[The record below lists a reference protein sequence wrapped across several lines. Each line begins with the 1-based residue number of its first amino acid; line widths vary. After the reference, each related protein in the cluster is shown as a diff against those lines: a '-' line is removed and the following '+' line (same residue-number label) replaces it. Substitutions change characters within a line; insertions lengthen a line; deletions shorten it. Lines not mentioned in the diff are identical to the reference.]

1 MPKYYIHRHIAQ
13 IGLHIPKEER
23 EKTKKLFYEASGDL
37 PNSFETRWLHPD
49 GRSIELSVMKVPVD
63 IAGELMGTHIIIKDI
78 TEEIDRS
85 FITDISQSQND
96 RAIVSTIIAMAQN
109 LKLDVIA
116 EGIETKDQLDI
127 LTENDC
133 KNPGLL
139 LRLPPVSGRCGENV
153 FHAFAP
159 SGQSQVAG
167 LAGGFFSAAKTSTR
181 AFAVRF
187 GPTCDFGLASIFTG
201 RRLWAEKWED
211 FYYRRLT
218 NQKFCY

>member
-1 MPKYYIHRHIAQ
+1 MGGNRTKPASRKIFAACPSPRPVPKYYIHRHIAE

-78 TEEIDRS
+78 TEENDRS

-133 KNPGLL
+133 KKSRATTSP
-139 LRLPPVSGRCGENV
+139 
-153 FHAFAP
+153 AP
-159 SGQSQVAG
+159 CQRTMWRKC
-167 LAGGFFSAAKTSTR
+167 FSCLR
-181 AFAVRF
+181 AFWTV
-187 GPTCDFGLASIFTG
+187 ASSWAG
-201 RRLWAEKWED
+201 RRLLFSGKNFDEGVCRALWAN
-211 FYYRRLT
+211 L
-218 NQKFCY
+218 

>member
-1 MPKYYIHRHIAQ
+1 M
-13 IGLHIPKEER
+13 
-23 EKTKKLFYEASGDL
+23 

-116 EGIETKDQLDI
+116 EGIETKNQLDI
-127 LTENDC
+127 LTKMTAKKSRATTSPAPC
-133 KNPGLL
+133 Q
-139 LRLPPVSGRCGENV
+139 RTMWRNV

-159 SGQSQVAG
+159 SGQPQVAG

>member
-1 MPKYYIHRHIAQ
+1 MGGNRTKPAARKIFAACPSPRPVPKYYIHRHIAQ

-78 TEEIDRS
+78 TEEIVRS

-133 KNPGLL
+133 KKIQGYY
-139 LRLPPVSGRCGENV
+139 
-153 FHAFAP
+153 FACP
-159 SGQSQVAG
+159 LSAG
-167 LAGGFFSAAKTSTR
+167 DVEECFSCLR
-181 AFAVRF
+181 AFWTA
-187 GPTCDFGLASIFTG
+187 ASSWAG
-201 RRLWAEKWED
+201 RRFLFSGKNFDEGVCRALWAN
-211 FYYRRLT
+211 L
-218 NQKFCY
+218 

>member
-1 MPKYYIHRHIAQ
+1 M
-13 IGLHIPKEER
+13 
-23 EKTKKLFYEASGDL
+23 

-78 TEEIDRS
+78 TEEIVRS

-133 KNPGLL
+133 KKIQGYYFACPLSADDVEKMFFMPSRLL
-139 LRLPPVSGRCGENV
+139 DSR
-153 FHAFAP
+153 
-159 SGQSQVAG
+159 
-167 LAGGFFSAAKTSTR
+167 K
-181 AFAVRF
+181 
-187 GPTCDFGLASIFTG
+187 
-201 RRLWAEKWED
+201 
-211 FYYRRLT
+211 
-218 NQKFCY
+218 